1 MRTKREQIIFQAF
14 HDQICRS
21 EFSSGLTLFF
31 GLHGNSSIRYQSAEY
46 SMPAGALLVVN
57 PFELYQVNCSENA
70 EMIAMQIPENLLQ
83 LAGWS
88 RQNVCF
94 CYASSQNEKQEY
106 QTIRVLFATIFQD
119 FFQNPEQN
127 ASGIVTNVLKLVD
140 LLTAHFLISDMP
152 KSNTKREETM
162 RRMKRIMDHIHSGW
176 NEDISLRELAA
187 REFLSEG
194 YLSRFL
200 KQNLDM
206 TYSQYVMGLRLEH
219 AEKQLRSTDH
229 SITQIAYDCGFHN
242 ASAFIE
248 NFRQKPRSDTAAIPP
263 ASHPESRR

>member
-1 MRTKREQIIFQAF
+1 
-14 HDQICRS
+14 
-21 EFSSGLTLFF
+21 
-31 GLHGNSSIRYQSAEY
+31 
-46 SMPAGALLVVN
+46 
-57 PFELYQVNCSENA
+57 
-70 EMIAMQIPENLLQ
+70 
-83 LAGWS
+83 
-88 RQNVCF
+88 
-94 CYASSQNEKQEY
+94 
-106 QTIRVLFATIFQD
+106 
-119 FFQNPEQN
+119 
-127 ASGIVTNVLKLVD
+127 
-140 LLTAHFLISDMP
+140 
-152 KSNTKREETM
+152 M
-162 RRMKRIMDHIHSGW
+162 RRMKRIMDHIHSNW

-248 NFRQKPRSDTAAIPP
+248 HFRQKHGLTPRQYRQHATHKAAADPSGEETLLQDGVTYLLQFAVPPDPQRELPHETRYITVDENVQPRRLHHTWKTLLNAGYAKHLLTAAVQQQIIKIQQEIGFRYLRFHGMLDQELHIYQGHRLP
-263 ASHPESRR
+263 ARAGAAPVPGIQLYSPGTGESTDQHLRDRLDHRCMCGLHGIRRTG

>member
-83 LAGWS
+83 LASWS

-106 QTIRVLFATIFQD
+106 QTIRVLLQR
-119 FFQNPEQN
+119 FFRISFRTRSRTPP
-127 ASGIVTNVLKLVD
+127 VLSPMYSSS
-140 LLTAHFLISDMP
+140 LI
-152 KSNTKREETM
+152 
-162 RRMKRIMDHIHSGW
+162 
-176 NEDISLRELAA
+176 
-187 REFLSEG
+187 
-194 YLSRFL
+194 
-200 KQNLDM
+200 
-206 TYSQYVMGLRLEH
+206 
-219 AEKQLRSTDH
+219 
-229 SITQIAYDCGFHN
+229 C
-242 ASAFIE
+242 
-248 NFRQKPRSDTAAIPP
+248 
-263 ASHPESRR
+263 

>member
-187 REFLSEG
+187 R
-194 YLSRFL
+194 R
-200 KQNLDM
+200 
-206 TYSQYVMGLRLEH
+206 TARRCPLR
-219 AEKQLRSTDH
+219 R
-229 SITQIAYDCGFHN
+229 CGKH
-242 ASAFIE
+242 
-248 NFRQKPRSDTAAIPP
+248 RQRLP
-263 ASHPESRR
+263 AK

>member
-83 LAGWS
+83 LANWS

-94 CYASSQNEKQEY
+94 CYAS
-106 QTIRVLFATIFQD
+106 
-119 FFQNPEQN
+119 
-127 ASGIVTNVLKLVD
+127 
-140 LLTAHFLISDMP
+140 
-152 KSNTKREETM
+152 
-162 RRMKRIMDHIHSGW
+162 RMKS
-176 NEDISLRELAA
+176 
-187 REFLSEG
+187 
-194 YLSRFL
+194 
-200 KQNLDM
+200 
-206 TYSQYVMGLRLEH
+206 
-219 AEKQLRSTDH
+219 RSTRP
-229 SITQIAYDCGFHN
+229 SAYYLQRF
-242 ASAFIE
+242 
-248 NFRQKPRSDTAAIPP
+248 FRISFRIRSRTPP
-263 ASHPESRR
+263 VLSPMYSSSLIC

>member
-1 MRTKREQIIFQAF
+1 
-14 HDQICRS
+14 
-21 EFSSGLTLFF
+21 
-31 GLHGNSSIRYQSAEY
+31 
-46 SMPAGALLVVN
+46 
-57 PFELYQVNCSENA
+57 
-70 EMIAMQIPENLLQ
+70 
-83 LAGWS
+83 
-88 RQNVCF
+88 
-94 CYASSQNEKQEY
+94 
-106 QTIRVLFATIFQD
+106 
-119 FFQNPEQN
+119 
-127 ASGIVTNVLKLVD
+127 
-140 LLTAHFLISDMP
+140 
-152 KSNTKREETM
+152 M

-248 NFRQKPRSDTAAIPP
+248 NFRQKHGLTPRQYRQHATQKAAADPTGEETLLQDGVAYLLQFAVPPDPQRELPHETRYITIDENVQPHRLRHTWKPCSTPDTP
-263 ASHPESRR
+263 STC